1 MTRLGAVPENYENF
15 LYYDEYERWERRQGI
30 VHHILE
36 EDMAKA
42 TELLEEYR
50 VQYEME
56 DPLEEQFYLAMLAQI
71 LRYEGKTDA
80 DLTELFGRALALTVP
95 KVEIIGF
102 IDRVLS
108 LEELNLLLEYLHC
121 GGAGLNRYE
130 EILKYIDK
138 MERTM
143 LALAKIYPKAVYYYY
158 VAWERAECRE
168 QNLSTRMLEL
178 CDKAIELLR
187 NANRMFYLWEL
198 FCIKERLMP
207 WLPETVREKDEV
219 KESLREC
226 IGWRETLEEIY
237 RDFGVTIR
245 MYEFSY
251 LYVESENYCIGDVV
265 RIRRKM
271 LGISQEKLCGDFC
284 TPRTISTL
292 ERNMKK
298 PRRDVIQYLFE
309 RLNLSTELN
318 RTELV
323 TDNPEAI
330 RKYKE
335 LKLKNN
341 NQDFLQASDSSEI
354 LREEIKELIS
364 MDIPSNQQVML
375 RNETISKYDTGKI
388 TREEYIKQMKC
399 ALECTVPYKKIME
412 SDEWY
417 LTNEEIGCL
426 QNIAL
431 EMDWTF
437 PEMQ

>member
-1 MTRLGAVPENYENF
+1 
-15 LYYDEYERWERRQGI
+15 
-30 VHHILE
+30 
-36 EDMAKA
+36 
-42 TELLEEYR
+42 
-50 VQYEME
+50 
-56 DPLEEQFYLAMLAQI
+56 
-71 LRYEGKTDA
+71 
-80 DLTELFGRALALTVP
+80 
-95 KVEIIGF
+95 
-102 IDRVLS
+102 
-108 LEELNLLLEYLHC
+108 
-121 GGAGLNRYE
+121 
-130 EILKYIDK
+130 
-138 MERTM
+138 
-143 LALAKIYPKAVYYYY
+143 
-158 VAWERAECRE
+158 
-168 QNLSTRMLEL
+168 
-178 CDKAIELLR
+178 
-187 NANRMFYLWEL
+187 
-198 FCIKERLMP
+198 MP

-426 QNIAL
+426 QNMAL

-437 PEMQ
+437 PEMQECVEILISVCEKPKYPENYLRMYQFIMSAVSSFLGDRGDYDESTFIKRKIFRLLLINRKGGGLHEPIYGILWNNEQKEKKLSLNLFDKIESKKELQKCIQISSLYKNTRRERDYKEKLEQVDIL